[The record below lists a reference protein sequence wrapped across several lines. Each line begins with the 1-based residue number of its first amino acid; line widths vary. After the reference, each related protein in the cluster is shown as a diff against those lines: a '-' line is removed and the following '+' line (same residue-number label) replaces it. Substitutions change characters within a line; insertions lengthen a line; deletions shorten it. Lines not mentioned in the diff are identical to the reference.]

1 MSNTIVTINYEFIHT
16 IYNLV
21 NISNIDVNNL
31 TKDIHNAVV
40 KVIRDDISKKQS
52 IVREV
57 SVQDSSVPEL
67 VELPVQPP
75 VQLPVQ
81 LPVQPQVQLP
91 VQPPVQLPVQ
101 PPVQLPVQPPV
112 QPQEQQLVQ
121 ELVQLP
127 VQPPVQPQEQQL
139 VQELV
144 QLPVQ
149 PQEQLPVQLS
159 DQLSGSKRWF
169 TKVATET
176 EQNYKIQRQ
185 FNPFCTIGYIPIEYI
200 NSNINIISI
209 FDKF

>member
-91 VQPPVQLPVQ
+91 VQPPVQ
-101 PPVQLPVQPPV
+101 
-112 QPQEQQLVQ
+112 
-121 ELVQLP
+121 
-127 VQPPVQPQEQQL
+127 PQEQQL